1 MKKEIIRIKKEIE
14 KLQLQKDKILNYN
27 LNGVLNDDEYIK
39 KKTLFDE
46 EILNYKEN
54 LIKLE
59 FDTEFL
65 NRDKVFKYLEKLAKK
80 IESSDMTILQNII
93 FTFIEKIILFKDT
106 IQINLRLFPLDEK
119 IAKLGGD
126 EKQHQLEMFIRSPK
140 LGKLRAIK

>member
-1 MKKEIIRIKKEIE
+1 M
-14 KLQLQKDKILNYN
+14 
-27 LNGVLNDDEYIK
+27 NGVLNNEEYIK

-46 EILNYKEN
+46 EILNHKEN

-93 FTFIEKIILFKDT
+93 FTFIEKIIVFKDT

-119 IAKLGGD
+119 IAKVGGD
-126 EKQHQLEMFIRSPK
+126 D
-140 LGKLRAIK
+140 GN